1 MDNPLDIRL
10 VELEVNVIPAMTEY
24 ELEMTCPARM
34 SVSQPIPII
43 NKSGMDYNMKC
54 ELKVDNDAKCF
65 TGSGDLT
72 VRRGATDY

>member
-34 SVSQPIPII
+34 AVSQPIPII

>member
-1 MDNPLDIRL
+1 M
-10 VELEVNVIPAMTEY
+10 A
-24 ELEMTCPARM
+24 
-34 SVSQPIPII
+34 VSQPIPII

-54 ELKVDNDAKCF
+54 ELKVDNDAKWF